1 MGRTPADAL
10 REVPPHEF
18 VQARNALA
26 ARLAKSGKTAEA
38 RRVARL
44 RRPSPVVWALNHAA
58 TSRAHELRA
67 LVEAVDRLRRAQ
79 LGRGDP
85 RAATEQYRTAFEPL
99 VRGAIQ
105 VLRDAAVRV
114 SPALDRRIRSTLLA
128 AATDRGLRADLEAGR
143 LAEEHADPGFAVLSG
158 GPLPAEFLRDRP
170 RSRAAAP
177 ARPTSAP
184 AKSSAAESRK
194 LAREQTRAAR
204 EAARETPSPRASVGR
219 RAPVEQLRREDPLS
233 AASRRGGRC
242 RPRCDGMRG
251 GPPQAPCRAAKDNPG
266 RTHAHDGDLSGP
278 GRKKYRPGTL
288 AAVHLGFPAA
298 RHHYM

>member
-143 LAEEHADPGFAVLSG
+143 LAEEHADPGFAVLSR
-158 GPLPAEFLRDRP
+158 GPVPAEFLRDRP

-204 EAARETPSPRASVGR
+204 EAARETRGLETRARRADRAARAAEKRLEAMRRGLQTLEQRSAALKAAAATARDALAASVGR
-219 RAPVEQLRREDPLS
+219 AP
-233 AASRRGGRC
+233 
-242 RPRCDGMRG
+242 
-251 GPPQAPCRAAKDNPG
+251 
-266 RTHAHDGDLSGP
+266 RTG
-278 GRKKYRPGTL
+278 
-288 AAVHLGFPAA
+288 
-298 RHHYM
+298 

>member
-1 MGRTPADAL
+1 MPADAL
-10 REVPPHEF
+10 REAPPHEF

-67 LVEAVDRLRRAQ
+67 LVAAVDRLRRAQ

-99 VRGAIQ
+99 VRGASQ

-114 SPALDRRIRSTLLA
+114 SAALDRRIRSTLLA
-128 AATDRGLRADLEAGR
+128 AVTDRRLRADLEAGR

-158 GPLPAEFLRDRP
+158 GPVPAGLLRDRP
-170 RSRAAAP
+170 GSRPAAP
-177 ARPTSAP
+177 ARPASVP
-184 AKSSAAESRK
+184 ATRSSSSAAASRK
-194 LAREQTRAAR
+194 LARERARAAR
-204 EAARETPSPRASVGR
+204 EAARETRALETKAR
-219 RAPVEQLRREDPLS
+219 RAER
-233 AASRRGGRC
+233 AAQAAEERLEA
-242 RPRCDGMRG
+242 MRG
-251 GPPQAPCRAAKDNPG
+251 ALRALEHQTAALKAAAATA
-266 RTHAHDGDLSGP
+266 RHAHTASI
-278 GRKKYRPGTL
+278 GRAPRRVSPSSERT
-288 AAVHLGFPAA
+288 P
-298 RHHYM
+298 